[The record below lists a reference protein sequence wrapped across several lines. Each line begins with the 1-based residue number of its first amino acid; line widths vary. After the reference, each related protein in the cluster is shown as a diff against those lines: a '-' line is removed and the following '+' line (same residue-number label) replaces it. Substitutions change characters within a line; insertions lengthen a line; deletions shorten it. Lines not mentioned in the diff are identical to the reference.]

1 MDEKKLKGEISDELL
16 EIVSGG
22 KYDFDDFSE
31 DELEEMLLVIN
42 ATMNKKLIDLNTATA
57 LMSLVY
63 QGDASPS
70 EVIKACS
77 GSSRSSVDELLSR
90 LKD

>member
-1 MDEKKLKGEISDELL
+1 MDEKKIKGEISDELL

-77 GSSRSSVDELLSR
+77 GSSRSAVDELLSR
-90 LKD
+90 LK